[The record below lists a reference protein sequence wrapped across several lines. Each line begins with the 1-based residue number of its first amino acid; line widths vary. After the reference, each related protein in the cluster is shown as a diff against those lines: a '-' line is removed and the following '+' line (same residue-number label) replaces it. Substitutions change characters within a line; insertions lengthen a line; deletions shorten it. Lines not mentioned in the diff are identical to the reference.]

1 MKLQVV
7 ILLFSISA
15 FSQSDDCNTATPFC
29 TNSGITFPA
38 STGTSSPNGPDYGCL
53 NTQPNPAFFYLQID
67 NPGNMTLSL
76 FSTPSYD
83 IDFIC
88 WGPFSNPNTMCNN
101 LTSWNIEDC
110 SYSWFSNETCQING
124 ASTGFN
130 SYNMKIFDRWGG
142 IIFDEDDLAWDGN
155 TNGKI
160 IGGLYS
166 YSIKILDF
174 KDKPFIYTGIVNLI
188 R

>member
-1 MKLQVV
+1 M
-7 ILLFSISA
+7 FS
-15 FSQSDDCNTATPFC
+15 PV
-29 TNSGITFPA
+29 
-38 STGTSSPNGPDYGCL
+38 
-53 NTQPNPAFFYLQID
+53 
-67 NPGNMTLSL
+67 
-76 FSTPSYD
+76 
-83 IDFIC
+83 
-88 WGPFSNPNTMCNN
+88 
-101 LTSWNIEDC
+101 
-110 SYSWFSNETCQING
+110 
-124 ASTGFN
+124 STGFN

-155 TNGKI
+155 ANGKI